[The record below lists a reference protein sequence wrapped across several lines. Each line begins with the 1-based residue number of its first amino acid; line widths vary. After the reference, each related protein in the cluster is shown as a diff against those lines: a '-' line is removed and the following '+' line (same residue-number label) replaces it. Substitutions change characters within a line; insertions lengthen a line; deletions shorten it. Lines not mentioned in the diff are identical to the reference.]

1 MSGSASLASQPTF
14 LKTATTGP
22 SEKAVTQQDM
32 TDYRIELG
40 DSRERLVQHP
50 IYNLVNSPERMRTFM
65 ESHIWAVW
73 DFRGV
78 LVAVVAG
85 RGPVGGP
92 ARARDLE
99 LALPVWGRHV
109 VAAVR
114 KPDDRQ
120 VVAGPGYLLVDQVA
134 PVGARQNRH

>member
-1 MSGSASLASQPTF
+1 MTKVAFSMSGSASLASQPTF

-73 DFRGV
+73 GLPKSIESSSAASVVHNCSMDPNRGC
-78 LVAVVAG
+78 
-85 RGPVGGP
+85 RG
-92 ARARDLE
+92 
-99 LALPVWGRHV
+99 
-109 VAAVR
+109 AAVNQR
-114 KPDDRQ
+114 
-120 VVAGPGYLLVDQVA
+120 
-134 PVGARQNRH
+134 NSS